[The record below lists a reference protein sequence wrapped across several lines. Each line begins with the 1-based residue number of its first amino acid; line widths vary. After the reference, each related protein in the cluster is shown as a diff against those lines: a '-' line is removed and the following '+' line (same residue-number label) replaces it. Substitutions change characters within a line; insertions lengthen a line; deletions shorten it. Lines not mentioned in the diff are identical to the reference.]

1 MCTTGECANSWTG
14 RFHDN
19 SRFMILRAIWRCLE
33 LILHGCRELLC
44 LLFNRQL
51 YRKGGASIVLGKSL
65 ASLLERL
72 GPTFIKLA
80 QVLSSR
86 PDVLSPA
93 LTEPFSRLC
102 EHVKPIPR
110 RQISGLLSAG
120 LGVPSSYIFRDFEWS
135 PTACGSISQVH
146 KAHLKDGEAVA
157 VKIRRP
163 NAVPAIRADLLLLR
177 WLAACFQHLFVL
189 RGIPL
194 LLLINEFGGILE
206 EQLDF
211 RMEAYNMRRFR
222 AMLGHLPDVVVPR
235 VYLEWSS
242 ESVLIMEYMNNLN
255 RIGDVQL
262 SEEGRHQAARSCVN
276 VLYTMTFEH
285 GFVHNDLH
293 PGNLF
298 FRSNGEI
305 VLVDFGMVAELEGPD
320 LRSFAHFFFGMV
332 TNQGQQCAQVIYDS
346 ALSLAPNFDLASFEA
361 EMREMISRYA
371 SQRAGEFEV
380 SRFACELFQ
389 IQRRHGLCGSP
400 KFVTVILAFVVLE
413 GIVKQLYPPLNFMSQ
428 ARIFIPGIISNMRI
442 TEDTRSSRDA
452 FLSRTISDHKEV
464 SIGAA

>member
-1 MCTTGECANSWTG
+1 VSALTPGPVGS
-14 RFHDN
+14 HHN
-19 SRFMILRAIWRCLE
+19 SRFMILRVIWRCSE
-33 LILHGCRELLC
+33 LTWHGCRELFC
-44 LLFNRQL
+44 LPFDPQL
-51 YRKGGASIVLGKSL
+51 YRKEEASIALGKSL

-93 LTEPFSRLC
+93 LTEPLSRLC
-102 EHVKPIPR
+102 EHVRPIPR
-110 RQISGLLSAG
+110 GQIAGLLSAG
-120 LGVPSSYIFRDFEWS
+120 LGVPSSHIFRDFEWS

-146 KAHLKDGEAVA
+146 RAHLKGGEAVA

-177 WLAACFQHLFVL
+177 CLAVCFQRFFTL

-194 LLLINEFGGILE
+194 LLLINEFGRILE
-206 EQLDF
+206 DQLDF
-211 RMEAYNMRRFR
+211 RMEADNMRRFR
-222 AMLGHLPDVVVPR
+222 SILGHLPDVIVPR

-242 ESVLIMEYMNNLN
+242 DSVLIMEYMCDLN
-255 RIGDVQL
+255 RIGDLQL
-262 SEEGRHQAARSCVN
+262 SEEKRHQAARSCVN
-276 VLYTMTFEH
+276 VLYTMTFTH

-298 FRSNGEI
+298 FRSSGEI
-305 VLVDFGMVAELEGPD
+305 VLVDFGMVTELEGPD

-346 ALSLAPNFDLASFEA
+346 ALSLAPTFDFARFEDD
-361 EMREMISRYA
+361 MREMISRHA

-400 KFVTVILAFVVLE
+400 KFVSVILAFVVLE

-428 ARIFIPGIISNMRI
+428 ARIFIPGVISNMRI
-442 TEDTRSSRDA
+442 TGDTRPNRDA
-452 FLSRTISDHKEV
+452 SLLKTISNREEA